1 MALKFITEESF
12 KTQAKDKKV
21 LARFDFNVPMDKNNP
36 TKISDT
42 TRIDEAVPTIK
53 AILEAGAKKVVLMSH
68 FGRPKGKIDMTY
80 SLEPVATYLAEALGM
95 EVTLTETALDRGIK
109 TLLGLNESK
118 IVLLQNLRFHP
129 EEEAN
134 DRDFAR
140 VLSTYGDVFV
150 FDAFG
155 AAHRKHASTYEI
167 NAFFKNKAYGGLL
180 LQREVESLDRVTN
193 NPAKPFVAVVGGS
206 KVSDKIKIIEALL
219 ISVDKLLI
227 GGAMAYPFLKAK
239 GHTVGN
245 SLCSDEDVSL
255 AKRILGMPSK
265 NKIVLPSD
273 HLVSLTF
280 GGAPIDLGQTNI
292 EEGQIGLDIGPS
304 TLANYNDYLATA
316 KTVLWNGPMGLFE
329 NPVYSKGTM
338 GIAKTLASL
347 QGKAFT
353 LVGGGDSVAAVN
365 QSGLA
370 PKMSHISTGG
380 GASLEYIENGTLPGI
395 QALKFGID

>member
-1 MALKFITEESF
+1 MALKYITDESF
-12 KTQAKDKKV
+12 KTLAKDKKV
-21 LARFDFNVPMDKNNP
+21 LARFDFNVPMDKKNP
-36 TKISDT
+36 SLIADT
-42 TRIDEAVPTIK
+42 TRIDEALETIQ
-53 AILEAGAKKVVLMSH
+53 AILDAGAKKVILMSH
-68 FGRPKGKIDMTY
+68 FGRPKGKIDMQY
-80 SLEPVATYLAEALGM
+80 SLEPVAKYLAEKLGM

-140 VLSTYGDVFV
+140 QLSTYGDVFV

-180 LQREVESLDRVTN
+180 LKREVEALDRITN
-193 NPAKPFVAVVGGS
+193 NPAKPFVAVVGGA

-227 GGAMAYPFLKAK
+227 GGAMAYPFLKAR
-239 GHTVGN
+239 GHTVGK
-245 SLCSDEDVSL
+245 SLCTDEDVAL
-255 AKRILGMPSK
+255 ARRILGMPSR

-273 HLVSLTF
+273 HMASLTF
-280 GGAPIDLGQTNI
+280 GGAPVEIGQSNI
-292 EEGQIGLDIGPS
+292 EGDLIGLDIGPS
-304 TLANYNDYLATA
+304 TLQNFNDHLRSA

-329 NPVYSKGTM
+329 NPAFAKGTF
-338 GIAKTLASL
+338 GIAKTLAGLDS
-347 QGKAFT
+347 FT
-353 LVGGGDSVAAVN
+353 LVGGGDSVSAVN

-370 PKMSHISTGG
+370 SKMSHISTGG

>member
-1 MALKFITEESF
+1 MALKYITDENF
-12 KTQAKDKKV
+12 KIQAKDKRV
-21 LARFDFNVPMDKNNP
+21 LARFDFNVPMDKNDP
-36 TKISDT
+36 AKISDT
-42 TRIDEAVPTIK
+42 TRIDEAISTIK
-53 AILEAGAKKVVLMSH
+53 AILEAGAKKVILMSH
-68 FGRPKGKIDMTY
+68 LGRPKGKVDMQYT
-80 SLEPVATYLAEALGM
+80 LEPVATYLAEVLGM

-118 IVLLQNLRFHP
+118 IILLQNLRFHP

-193 NPAKPFVAVVGGS
+193 NPAKPFVAVVGGA

-219 ISVDKLLI
+219 TSVDKLLI

-239 GHTVGN
+239 GHTIGN

-280 GGAPIDLGQTNI
+280 GGTPIDLGQTNI

-304 TLANYNDYLATA
+304 TLANFNDYLATA

-329 NPVYSKGTM
+329 NPAYSKGTF

-370 PKMSHISTGG
+370 SKMSHISTGG

>member
-1 MALKFITEESF
+1 MALKFITDESF
-12 KTQAKDKKV
+12 KTLAKDKKV
-21 LARFDFNVPMDKNNP
+21 LARFDFNVPMDKKDP
-36 TKISDT
+36 TVIADT
-42 TRIDEAVPTIK
+42 TRIDEAIPTIQ
-53 AILEAGAKKVVLMSH
+53 AILEAGAKKVILMSH
-68 FGRPKGKIDMTY
+68 FGRPKGKVDMQY
-80 SLEPVATYLAEALGM
+80 SLEPVAKCLAEKLGM

-129 EEEAN
+129 EEEGN
-134 DRDFAR
+134 DREFAR
-140 VLSTYGDVFV
+140 SLSTYGDVFV

-180 LQREVESLDRVTN
+180 LKREVESLDRIVKD
-193 NPAKPFVAVVGGS
+193 PKKPFIAVVGGA
-206 KVSDKIKIIEALL
+206 KVSDKIKVIEALL

-227 GGAMAYPFLKAK
+227 GGAMAYPFLKAQGYSIGK
-239 GHTVGN
+239 
-245 SLCSDEDVSL
+245 SLCSDEDVAL

-273 HLVSLTF
+273 HIASLTF
-280 GGAPIDLGQTNI
+280 RGEPVEVGQAKIEGDL
-292 EEGQIGLDIGPS
+292 IGLDIGPS
-304 TLANYNDYLATA
+304 TLVNYNDYLKTA

-329 NPVYSKGTM
+329 NKNFAKGTL
-338 GIAKTLASL
+338 GVAKTLSEL
-347 QGKAFT
+347 KDTFT
-353 LVGGGDSVAAVN
+353 LIGGGDSVNAVN

-370 PKMSHISTGG
+370 DKMSHISTGG

>member
-1 MALKFITEESF
+1 MALKYITDESF
-12 KTQAKDKKV
+12 KALAKDKKV
-21 LARFDFNVPMDKNNP
+21 LARFDFNVPMDKKNP
-36 TKISDT
+36 TVISDT
-42 TRIDEAVPTIK
+42 TRIDEAVETIK
-53 AILEAGAKKVVLMSH
+53 AIIDAGAKKVILMSH
-68 FGRPKGKIDMTY
+68 FGRPKGKIDMQY
-80 SLEPVATYLAEALGM
+80 SLEPVATYLATKLGM

-118 IVLLQNLRFHP
+118 IIMLQNLRFHP
-129 EEEAN
+129 EEEGN
-134 DRDFAR
+134 DREFAR

-167 NAFFKNKAYGGLL
+167 NAFFKNKAFGGLL
-180 LQREVESLDRVTN
+180 LKREVESLDRVVKD
-193 NPAKPFVAVVGGS
+193 PAKPFVAIVGGA

-219 ISVDKLLI
+219 TSVDKLLI
-227 GGAMAYPFLKAK
+227 GGAMAYPFLKAQ
-239 GHTVGN
+239 GHEIGK
-245 SLCSDEDVSL
+245 SLCSPEDVSL
-255 AKRILGMPSK
+255 AKRILGMPSR

-273 HLVSLTF
+273 HIASKNF
-280 GGAPIDLGQTNI
+280 GGEPALVGQVNIGDDL
-292 EEGQIGLDIGPS
+292 IGLDIGPS
-304 TLANYNDYLATA
+304 TTAHFDDYLASA

-329 NPVYSKGTM
+329 NPAYAKGTL
-338 GIAKTLASL
+338 GVAKTLAGL
-347 QGKAFT
+347 KEAFT
-353 LVGGGDSVAAVN
+353 LVGGGDSVSAVN